1 MQGQGRIITE
11 NEERLRQAIE
21 ENEALEKLYDHKQQD
36 QDKINYKYQKAQ
48 SEYLEIMRELSRFR
62 GEFLEGYSLM
72 SKLEKTNEVHD
83 KISNMMVTQNE
94 ILKDEIVKLDHFVET
109 SQQLFESKLVN
120 FLQNIKKAKI
130 TKKVEKASSWKLSKL
145 HINAIRKQK

>member
-72 SKLEKTNEVHD
+72 SMLEKTNEVHD
-83 KISNMMVTQNE
+83 KISNMMVTQN
-94 ILKDEIVKLDHFVET
+94 
-109 SQQLFESKLVN
+109 
-120 FLQNIKKAKI
+120 
-130 TKKVEKASSWKLSKL
+130 
-145 HINAIRKQK
+145 